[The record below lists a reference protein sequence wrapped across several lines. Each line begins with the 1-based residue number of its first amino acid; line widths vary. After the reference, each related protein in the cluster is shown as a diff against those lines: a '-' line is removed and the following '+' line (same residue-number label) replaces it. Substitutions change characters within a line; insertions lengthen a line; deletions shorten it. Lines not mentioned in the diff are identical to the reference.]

1 MGRSQETFNKKEK
14 EKKKAQKQQEKQE
27 KKAERQANSQKGK
40 SLEDMMAY
48 IDENGNITDT
58 PPDPSKRKTINAED
72 IQVSVMKQSDNEE
85 LPAVRTGIVTHFNES
100 KGYGFIRD
108 LQTQESIFV
117 HVNDVQGRIQEGSKV
132 SFEVTM
138 GYKGPQAVSVQLA
151 VS

>member
-40 SLEDMMAY
+40 SLEAMMAY

-58 PPDPSKRKTINAED
+58 PPDPSKRKVINAED
-72 IQVSVMKQSDNEE
+72 IQVSVMKQSDSEE
-85 LPAVRTGIVTHFNES
+85 LPSVRTGMVTHFNES

>member
-48 IDENGNITDT
+48 IDENGNITDS
-58 PPDPSKRKTINAED
+58 PPDPSRRKVVNAED
-72 IQVSVMKQSDNEE
+72 IQVSVMKKSDADD
-85 LPAVRTGIVTHFNES
+85 LPVIRTGTVTHFNES

-132 SFEVTM
+132 NFEVTM
-138 GYKGPQAVSVQLA
+138 GHKGPQAVSVKTA